1 MSEWSDEWWN
11 EQDSDHA
18 WQQQQQQEE
27 QQQKQEESIL
37 RELRFLTNWGIT
49 TSCCITRNVF

>member
-1 MSEWSDEWWN
+1 MEEWWE
-11 EQDSDHA
+11 EQDFDHA
-18 WQQQQQQEE
+18 WQQQQQEEE
-27 QQQKQEESIL
+27 QQQKEESIL